1 MSEKIPLPVINN
13 RPEKQTDQKVSCNS
27 CGTGG
32 CRGGFG
38 IKQGS
43 EKEEAFR
50 VIFLY
55 IAMGIIMFVA
65 AYGIMKLLALISG

>member
-1 MSEKIPLPVINN
+1 MSEKIPLPVLNN
-13 RPEKQTDQKVSCNS
+13 HPGNQIKKSVSCNS

-43 EKEEAFR
+43 EKEEVFK

-55 IAMGIIMFVA
+55 VAMGIIMFVV
-65 AYGIMKLLALISG
+65 AYGIMRLLSLISG

>member
-1 MSEKIPLPVINN
+1 MSEKIPLPVLNN
-13 RPEKQTDQKVSCNS
+13 HPGNQAKKSVSCNS

-43 EKEEAFR
+43 EKEEVFK

-55 IAMGIIMFVA
+55 VAMGIIMFVA
-65 AYGIMKLLALISG
+65 AYGIMRLLSLIGG

>member
-1 MSEKIPLPVINN
+1 MSEKIPLPVLNIHPGN
-13 RPEKQTDQKVSCNS
+13 QTKKSGSCNS

-43 EKEEAFR
+43 EKEEAFK

-55 IAMGIIMFVA
+55 VAMGIIMFVA
-65 AYGIMKLLALISG
+65 AYGIMRLLSLISG

>member
-1 MSEKIPLPVINN
+1 MSEKIPLPVLNN
-13 RPEKQTDQKVSCNS
+13 RPGDKKRKSVSCNS
-27 CGTGG
+27 CGTGA

-43 EKEEAFR
+43 EKEEVFR

-55 IAMGIIMFVA
+55 VAMGITMFLV
-65 AYGIMKLLALISG
+65 AYGIMRILSYISG

>member
-1 MSEKIPLPVINN
+1 MSDKIPLPVLNSN
-13 RPEKQTDQKVSCNS
+13 PRNQTKKTASCNS

-43 EKEEAFR
+43 EKEEVFR

-55 IAMGIIMFVA
+55 VAMGIIMFVV
-65 AYGIMKLLALISG
+65 AYGIMRLLSYISG

>member
-1 MSEKIPLPVINN
+1 MSEKIPLPVLNN
-13 RPEKQTDQKVSCNS
+13 HPRNQAKKSVSCSS

-43 EKEEAFR
+43 EKEEAFK

-55 IAMGIIMFVA
+55 VAMGIIMFVA
-65 AYGIMKLLALISG
+65 AYGIMRLISVISG

>member
-1 MSEKIPLPVINN
+1 MSEKIPLPVLNN
-13 RPEKQTDQKVSCNS
+13 HPRNQTKKTVSCNS

-43 EKEEAFR
+43 EKEEVFR
-50 VIFLY
+50 LIFLY
-55 IAMGIIMFVA
+55 VAMGIIMFVV
-65 AYGIMKLLALISG
+65 AYGIMRLLSYISG